1 MIEWLRRAGKSRP
14 SPPPERRAPPER
26 RSLIVGGHELPVA
39 IRTLRTARR
48 MTLRIAPDGS
58 EARITMPPWGRSG
71 EALAFARERSDWL
84 ALQLAAVAPRAA
96 PGVGDVLAY
105 RGERLTI
112 DWHAK
117 APRRPVLDDGAVLLG
132 GPRESLERR
141 LQRWLEAEALRL
153 FAQDIADFSAAAS
166 VPPPRVMLSRA
177 RRRWGSCTSGGVVR
191 LNWRLVMAP
200 DFVRRSVVAHEI
212 AHLVHFDHSPG
223 FHAFLSAIY
232 DGDLPAANR
241 WLKREGRALYAAFG

>member
-1 MIEWLRRAGKSRP
+1 MIDWLRRAGRP
-14 SPPPERRAPPER
+14 RPPAPPER
-26 RSLIVGGHELPVA
+26 RSLMVAGRELPVA

-84 ALQLAAVAPRAA
+84 ALQLAAVPRRAA
-96 PGVGDVLAY
+96 PVVGQALPY
-105 RGERLTI
+105 RGERVTI
-112 DWHAK
+112 DWRVD
-117 APRRPVLDDGAVLLG
+117 APRRPVLDDGAILLG
-132 GPRESLERR
+132 GPRDALERR
-141 LQRWLEAEALRL
+141 LQRWLESEALRL
-153 FAQDIADFSAAAS
+153 FGEDLVEFATVANIAE
-166 VPPPRVMLSRA
+166 PRFLLSRA
-177 RRRWGSCTSGGVVR
+177 RRRWGSCTSDGTVR

-212 AHLVHFDHSPG
+212 AHLVHFDHSVG
-223 FHAFLSAIY
+223 FHAFLGDIY

-241 WLKREGRALYAAFG
+241 WLKREGRTLYTPFG

>member
-1 MIEWLRRAGKSRP
+1 MIEWLRRAGKPRP
-14 SPPPERRAPPER
+14 PAPPQR
-26 RSLIVGGHELPVA
+26 GSLMVAGRELPVA

-58 EARITMPPWGRSG
+58 EARVTMPPWARSG

-84 ALQLAAVAPRAA
+84 ALQLAAVPPRKS
-96 PGVGDVLAY
+96 PGVGQALPY

-112 DWHAK
+112 VWRPD
-117 APRRPVLDDGAVLLG
+117 APRRPVIDDGAVHLG

-141 LQRWLEAEALRL
+141 LHRWLESEALRL
-153 FAQDIADFSAAAS
+153 FGQDIADFATAAQ
-166 VPPPRVMLSRA
+166 VTPPRVLLSRA
-177 RRRWGSCTSGGVVR
+177 RRRWGSCTSGGIVR

-223 FHAFLSAIY
+223 FHAFLGDIY
-232 DGDLPAANR
+232 DGDLIAANR
-241 WLKREGRALYAAFG
+241 WLKREGRALYASFG

>member
-1 MIEWLRRAGKSRP
+1 MIDWLRRAGKPRP
-14 SPPPERRAPPER
+14 PAPPER
-26 RSLIVGGHELPVA
+26 RSLVVDGRELPVR

-84 ALQLAAVAPRAA
+84 ALQLAAVPPRAA
-96 PGVGDVLAY
+96 QGVGEALAY

-112 DWHAK
+112 AWSAG
-117 APRRPVLDDGAVLLG
+117 APRRPVLDDGAILLG

-141 LQRWLEAEALRL
+141 LQRWLESEALRL
-153 FAQDIADFSAAAS
+153 FGQDVADFAAMAD
-166 VPPPRVMLSRA
+166 VANPRVLLSRA
-177 RRRWGSCTSGGVVR
+177 RRRWGSCAHDGTVR

-212 AHLVHFDHSPG
+212 AHLVHFDHGPG
-223 FHAFLSAIY
+223 FHGFLAAIY
-232 DGDLPAANR
+232 DGDLAAANR
-241 WLKREGRALYAAFG
+241 WLKREGRTLYAAFG

>member
-1 MIEWLRRAGKSRP
+1 MIDWLRRPVRARP
-14 SPPPERRAPPER
+14 PAPPER
-26 RSLIVGGHELPVA
+26 RSLIVAGRELPVA

-84 ALQLAAVAPRAA
+84 AIQLAAVPQRTA
-96 PGVGDVLAY
+96 PGVGEALAY
-105 RGERLTI
+105 RGERLVVAWI
-112 DWHAK
+112 AD
-117 APRRPVLDDGAVLLG
+117 APRRPVLDDGAIVLG
-132 GPRESLERR
+132 GPRESLEHR
-141 LQRWLEAEALRL
+141 LQRWLESEALRL
-153 FAQDIADFSAAAS
+153 FGEDVADFAAAAN
-166 VPPPRVMLSRA
+166 VAEPRVLLSRA
-177 RRRWGSCTSGGVVR
+177 RRRWGSCTSDGTVR

-212 AHLVHFDHSPG
+212 AHLVQFDHG
-223 FHAFLSAIY
+223 ARFHALLGDIY

-241 WLKREGRALYAAFG
+241 WLKREGRNLYAAFG

>member
-1 MIEWLRRAGKSRP
+1 MIDWLRRAGKPRP
-14 SPPPERRAPPER
+14 PAPPER
-26 RSLIVGGHELPVA
+26 RSLVVDGRELPVR

-84 ALQLAAVAPRAA
+84 ALQLAAVPARAA
-96 PGVGDVLAY
+96 PGVGEALAY

-112 DWHAK
+112 AWSAG

-141 LQRWLEAEALRL
+141 LQRWLESEALRL
-153 FAQDIADFSAAAS
+153 FGQDVADFAAMAD
-166 VPPPRVMLSRA
+166 VANPRVLLSRA
-177 RRRWGSCTSGGVVR
+177 RRRWGSCAHDGTVR

-212 AHLVHFDHSPG
+212 AHLVHFDHGPG
-223 FHAFLSAIY
+223 FHGFLAAIY
-232 DGDLPAANR
+232 DGDLAAANR
-241 WLKREGRALYAAFG
+241 WLKREGRSLYAAFG

>member
-1 MIEWLRRAGKSRP
+1 MIDWLRRGGKPRP
-14 SPPPERRAPPER
+14 VAPSER
-26 RSLIVGGHELPVA
+26 RSLTIAGRELPVK

-84 ALQLAAVAPRAA
+84 ARQLAAVPPRTAPE
-96 PGVGDVLAY
+96 VGEALAY
-105 RGERLTI
+105 RGERLTVA
-112 DWHAK
+112 WSSG
-117 APRRPVLDDGAVLLG
+117 APRRPVLDDGAILLG
-132 GPRESLERR
+132 GPQESLQRR

-153 FAQDIADFSAAAS
+153 FGEDVAAFAAAAD
-166 VPPPRVMLSRA
+166 VAAPRVLLSRA

-200 DFVRRSVVAHEI
+200 DFVRRSVVAHEV
-212 AHLVHFDHSPG
+212 AHLVHFDHGSG
-223 FHAFLSAIY
+223 FHAFLDAIY

-241 WLKREGRALYAAFG
+241 WLKREGRNLYAPFG

>member
-1 MIEWLRRAGKSRP
+1 MIEWLRRSGKP
-14 SPPPERRAPPER
+14 KPLPAPERS
-26 RSLIVGGHELPVA
+26 SLVVAGRELPVK

-84 ALQLAAVAPRAA
+84 ARQLAAVPPRAA
-96 PGVGDVLAY
+96 PAVGEALAY
-105 RGERLTI
+105 RGERVTVAWSP
-112 DWHAK
+112 D
-117 APRRPVLDDGAVLLG
+117 APRRPVLDDGAILVG
-132 GPRESLERR
+132 GPRESFERR
-141 LQRWLEAEALRL
+141 LQRWLEGEALRL
-153 FAQDIADFSAAAS
+153 FGQDVADFAATAGVSA
-166 VPPPRVMLSRA
+166 PRVLLSRA

-212 AHLVHFDHSPG
+212 AHLVHFDHGPG
-223 FHAFLSAIY
+223 FHAFLGDIF
-232 DGDLPAANR
+232 DGDLAAANR
-241 WLKREGRALYAAFG
+241 WLKREGRSLYAPFG

>member
-1 MIEWLRRAGKSRP
+1 MIEWLRRAGKPRP
-14 SPPPERRAPPER
+14 LAPPERRTPPER
-26 RSLIVGGHELPVA
+26 RSLVVAGRELPVA

-84 ALQLAAVAPRAA
+84 AAQLAAVPPRTA
-96 PGVGDVLAY
+96 PGVGETLAY

-112 DWHAK
+112 AWQSD

-153 FAQDIADFSAAAS
+153 FVQDIADFATAAAVS
-166 VPPPRVMLSRA
+166 EPRVMLSRA
-177 RRRWGSCTSGGVVR
+177 RRRWGSCTSGGIVR

-223 FHAFLSAIY
+223 FHAFLSDIY

>member
-1 MIEWLRRAGKSRP
+1 VIDWLRRTTKSRAP
-14 SPPPERRAPPER
+14 APPER
-26 RSLIVGGHELPVA
+26 RSLMVAGRELPVA

-84 ALQLAAVAPRAA
+84 AVQLAAVPVRAS
-96 PGVGDVLAY
+96 PGIGETLPY
-105 RGERLTI
+105 RGERVTI
-112 DWHAK
+112 AWQAN
-117 APRRPVLDDGAVLLG
+117 APRRPVLDDGAILLG
-132 GPRESLERR
+132 GPKAALERR

-153 FAQDIADFSAAAS
+153 FGDDVACFAAAAD
-166 VPPPRVMLSRA
+166 VATPRVLLSRA
-177 RRRWGSCTSGGVVR
+177 RRRWGSCTSGGIVR

-212 AHLVHFDHSPG
+212 AHLVHFDHG
-223 FHAFLSAIY
+223 AQFHAFLDAIY
-232 DGDLPAANR
+232 DGDLRAANR
-241 WLKREGRALYAAFG
+241 WLKREGRTLYAPFG

>member
-1 MIEWLRRAGKSRP
+1 MIDWLRRAGRP
-14 SPPPERRAPPER
+14 RPVAPPER
-26 RSLIVGGHELPVA
+26 RSLMVAGRELPVA

-84 ALQLAAVAPRAA
+84 ALQLAAIPSRTS
-96 PGVGDVLAY
+96 PGVGEALPY

-112 DWHAK
+112 AWHAD
-117 APRRPVLDDGAVLLG
+117 APRRPALDDGSVLLG
-132 GPRESLERR
+132 GPRDALERR
-141 LQRWLEAEALRL
+141 LHRWLESEALRL
-153 FAQDIADFSAAAS
+153 FGEDIADFAAAAA
-166 VPPPRVMLSRA
+166 VTAPRILLSRA
-177 RRRWGSCTSGGVVR
+177 SRRWGSCTSDGTVR

-212 AHLVHFDHSPG
+212 AHLVHFDHGAG
-223 FHAFLSAIY
+223 FHAFLGDIY
-232 DGDLPAANR
+232 DGDLAAANR
-241 WLKREGRALYAAFG
+241 WLKREGRALYAPFG

>member
-1 MIEWLRRAGKSRP
+1 MIDWLRRAGRP
-14 SPPPERRAPPER
+14 RPPAPPER
-26 RSLIVGGHELPVA
+26 RSLMVAGRELPVA

-84 ALQLAAVAPRAA
+84 ALQLAAVPPRTA
-96 PGVGDVLAY
+96 PGVGEALAY

-112 DWHAK
+112 AWRTD
-117 APRRPVLDDGAVLLG
+117 APRRPVPGDGAVHLG

-141 LQRWLEAEALRL
+141 LQRWLEGEALRL
-153 FAQDIADFSAAAS
+153 FGQDIAEFAAAAQ
-166 VPPPRVMLSRA
+166 VTQPRVLLSRA
-177 RRRWGSCTSGGVVR
+177 RRRWGSCTSDGTVR

-212 AHLVHFDHSPG
+212 AHLVHFDHSVG
-223 FHAFLSAIY
+223 FHAFLGDIY
-232 DGDLPAANR
+232 DGDLAAANR
-241 WLKREGRALYAAFG
+241 WLKREGRGLYAPFG

>member
-1 MIEWLRRAGKSRP
+1 MIDWLRRAGKPRSIHQP
-14 SPPPERRAPPER
+14 LAPPER
-26 RSLIVGGHELPVA
+26 RTLIIAGRELPVA

-84 ALQLAAVAPRAA
+84 ALQLAAVPQRAA
-96 PGVGDVLAY
+96 PGVGEALAY
-105 RGERLTI
+105 RGERVTI
-112 DWHAK
+112 AWTPD
-117 APRRPVLDDGAVLLG
+117 APRRPLLDDGAILLG

-141 LQRWLEAEALRL
+141 LQRWLESEALRL
-153 FAQDIADFSAAAS
+153 FGEDVSDFAANAGVSA
-166 VPPPRVMLSRA
+166 PRVMLSRA

-212 AHLVHFDHSPG
+212 AHLVHFDHGAG
-223 FHAFLSAIY
+223 FHAFLGDIF
-232 DGDLPAANR
+232 DGDLAAANR
-241 WLKREGRALYAAFG
+241 WLKREGRTLYAPFG